1 MTHTMW
7 FCVEVKTFLGVWES
21 LGDPKVSRADS
32 EDGAQKIVSDLRKQG
47 DEWTDAEYRIVTEPV
62 DGD

>member
-1 MTHTMW
+1 MR
-7 FCVEVKTFLGVWES
+7 FCVEVKTLGVWGS
-21 LGDPKVSRADS
+21 PGDPKDSRADS
-32 EDGAQKIVSDLRKQG
+32 EDGAQKIVGDLRKLG